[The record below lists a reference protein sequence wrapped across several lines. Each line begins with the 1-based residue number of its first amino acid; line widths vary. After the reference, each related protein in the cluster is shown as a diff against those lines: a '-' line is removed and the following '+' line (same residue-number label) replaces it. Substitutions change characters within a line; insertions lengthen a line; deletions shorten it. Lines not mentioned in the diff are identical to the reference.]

1 MSERIQYTDL
11 PEDSEQ
17 EIQEDN
23 IGKYSTL
30 EYSIRDIDG
39 LEYDTAPKIH
49 SRIQGES
56 TYAKDFG
63 GVATNLEYIRED
75 GNIVGVKPHGWEEE
89 FGTISM
95 PGSRALTDEE
105 KLKPRTTTVIPH
117 ETPRSSTF
125 KEAQR
130 MRANETREGVHLLGW
145 TTGSPAQIH
154 YPLKGLDGELDSS
167 DVLGHEMSHKFL
179 GHTQEVRPIEK
190 RLQLLFQK
198 VEMDPEALE
207 FATNMMNEFEVR
219 LFQEA
224 EGFPI
229 DNKCRFDE
237 FVRRTAKITK
247 RKGGEDFPSSIYK
260 WLAAQALINM
270 EEEGVITQKTARL
283 YFRRIFQSTPKEVSI
298 QTLTAPGGYDLTEP
312 IYDPDDSYLGRKASN
327 YNPEDYQEALRQQDL
342 RYRRV
347 GRKGKW
353 TK

>member
-17 EIQEDN
+17 EIQEVD

-39 LEYDTAPKIH
+39 LEYDTAPRIH

-56 TYAKDFG
+56 TYSKDFG
-63 GVATNLEYIRED
+63 GVATEIEYFD
-75 GNIVGVKPHGWEEE
+75 GKVKPRGWEELW
-89 FGTISM
+89 TTS
-95 PGSRALTDEE
+95 SRPLSKALTDEE
-105 KLKPRTTTVIPH
+105 KLKPVITTVIPH

-130 MRANETREGVHLLGW
+130 MRAKETREGVHLLGW

-167 DVLGHEMSHKFL
+167 DVLGHEMAHKFL
-179 GHTQEVRPIEK
+179 GHVQEVRPVEK
-190 RLQLLFQK
+190 RLQLIFQK

-224 EGFPI
+224 EGYPI

-237 FVRRTAKITK
+237 FVRRTAKIAK

-312 IYDPDDSYLGRKASN
+312 IYDPDDAYLGRKASS
-327 YNPEDYQEALRQQDL
+327 YNPEDYQEALRQQGL

-347 GRKGKW
+347 GRKGRW